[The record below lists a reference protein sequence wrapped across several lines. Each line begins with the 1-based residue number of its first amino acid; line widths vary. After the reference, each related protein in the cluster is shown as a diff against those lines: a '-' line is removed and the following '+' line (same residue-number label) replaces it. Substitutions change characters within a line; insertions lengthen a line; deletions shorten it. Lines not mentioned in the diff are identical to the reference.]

1 MLLFS
6 LLLGRGVATW
16 LESGREKRNLGMAG
30 IAAVLQV
37 GTAEVSIDNP
47 EFQYYR
53 IGSWRKGPRVG
64 T

>member
-6 LLLGRGVATW
+6 SLLSRGVATW

-37 GTAEVSIDNP
+37 GPGEVSDKNP
-47 EFQYYR
+47 DLQ
-53 IGSWRKGPRVG
+53 
-64 T
+64 

>member
-37 GTAEVSIDNP
+37 GTGDVSDKNP
-47 EFQYYR
+47 DLQ
-53 IGSWRKGPRVG
+53 
-64 T
+64 